1 LTRQSLPHPAAL
13 QHVAICCNTLQ
24 YVATYCTTALQ
35 HAALRCSAG
44 GAHAC
49 PEGLAR
55 VQGVHIQRGLVDSTR
70 NDRRHVRLRK
80 DPREARY
87 ECAPSLGA
95 DVWQGCAQS
104 RCRCGRGEPSP
115 GADVAATSPVPV
127 QMCGS
132 GEPKPRFKISRA
144 SLSHGALHKMGR
156 PRWFRACPMSS
167 CAWWP
172 LATTGRPIGLYG
184 SCGTSCIAYTLRV
197 VRLRH
202 GGGVRD
208 ERVCADTADFET
220 VLPLVKPIAPP
231 HLHRDW
237 AHPCHL
243 CARTGLTP
251 CHICAG
257 TGLTAATSAP
267 GLVSCW

>member
-1 LTRQSLPHPAAL
+1 MLTDSSRAHSPHTPALISAAVCENRQSMRCGRPHHAAPVVEAARRTVESTRRACCWWRRSCLTRQSLPHPAAL

-24 YVATYCTTALQ
+24 YVATYCTALQ

-44 GAHAC
+44 GAHTC

-55 VQGVHIQRGLVDSTR
+55 VQRVHIQRGLVDSTR

-87 ECAPSLGA
+87 ECAPS
-95 DVWQGCAQS
+95 
-104 RCRCGRGEPSP
+104 P
-115 GADVAATSPVPV
+115 GGDVAGVRPVPV

-172 LATTGRPIGLYG
+172 LATTCRPSGCTAHAGHLALPIRCALCA
-184 SCGTSCIAYTLRV
+184 SGTAAVYV
-197 VRLRH
+197 AN
-202 GGGVRD
+202 
-208 ERVCADTADFET
+208 E
-220 VLPLVKPIAPP
+220 
-231 HLHRDW
+231 
-237 AHPCHL
+237 
-243 CARTGLTP
+243 CARTLR
-251 CHICAG
+251 I
-257 TGLTAATSAP
+257 LK
-267 GLVSCW
+267 LFFRW